1 MVKSNKPKNKVKEL
15 CSISMEEYIKD
26 NGEITIKREKAIK
39 NLQMDLFTLEVIRKV
54 NRMDTASMNGKMA
67 KYMKGNGLKG

>member
-1 MVKSNKPKNKVKEL
+1 M
-15 CSISMEEYIKD
+15 KD

-39 NLQMDLFTLEVIRKV
+39 DLQMDLFTLEVIRKV
-54 NRMDTASMNGKMA
+54 NRMDMASMSGKME